1 MKALYRFFAALTLL
15 AVCATPV
22 SAQFR
27 IGPRVGM
34 NVNKMHFSKDVAD
47 SDNRSGF
54 TAGLMAE
61 FNLPILPF
69 GFDASVLY
77 SRHTL
82 SVKEGNEKM
91 TQGSDYIDVPISVKW
106 RLGLP
111 VVGKIISP
119 YIFTGPQ
126 WSYLVGRRF
135 FDDLKRKRSEMAWN
149 LGVGL
154 QLVSHLQVS
163 ANYSWGM
170 TKTMENFNG
179 KNRTWTITAAWLF

>member
-1 MKALYRFFAALTLL
+1 MKALYRFLAALVLV
-15 AVCATPV
+15 AVCAAPA

-34 NVNKMHFSKDVAD
+34 NVNKMHFNKKVLD

-54 TAGLMAE
+54 TAGVIAE

-69 GFDASVLY
+69 GFDASLLY
-77 SRHTL
+77 SRHITN
-82 SVKEGNEKM
+82 VQANNIKA
-91 TQGSDYIDVPISVKW
+91 TQGTDYIDIPVSVKW

-111 VVGKIISP
+111 VISKIVSP

-135 FDDLKRKRSEMAWN
+135 FDDMKRKRSEMAWN
-149 LGVGL
+149 VGLGL
-154 QLVSHLQVS
+154 QLVSHLQLS
-163 ANYSWGM
+163 ANYSWGL
-170 TKTMENFNG
+170 TKTFE
-179 KNRTWTITAAWLF
+179 KADAKARTWTITAAWLF